1 MPITAAMSKSVSSV
15 RDGPS
20 APTPDPKVRDGAPRH
35 GARILRVVGLLLVAG
50 GLLSL
55 GLDLAGAPEAL
66 LRFLY
71 EKLLSGLDVPEE
83 PSATAVDLVRYVAL
97 VGGILQVTAGLI
109 VLAIGAGRAA
119 RRA

>member
-1 MPITAAMSKSVSSV
+1 MSKSISSV
-15 RDGPS
+15 RAGHS
-20 APTPDPKVRDGAPRH
+20 APTPDRKVRDGAPRH
-35 GARILRVVGLLLVAG
+35 SARALRVVGLLLVAG
-50 GLLSL
+50 GLLGL

-97 VGGILQVTAGLI
+97 IGGILQVAAGL
-109 VLAIGAGRAA
+109 VLLAIGFGRGA
-119 RRA
+119 RRR

>member
-1 MPITAAMSKSVSSV
+1 MRAGSP
-15 RDGPS
+15 
-20 APTPDPKVRDGAPRH
+20 APTPDREVRDGAPRH
-35 GARILRVVGLLLVAG
+35 SARILRVVGLLLVAG

-83 PSATAVDLVRYVAL
+83 PSATAVNLVRYVAL
-97 VGGILQVTAGLI
+97 LGGILQVAAGLV
-109 VLAIGAGRAA
+109 VLAIGAGRGA
-119 RRA
+119 RQD

>member
-1 MPITAAMSKSVSSV
+1 MPITTAMSKSISSV
-15 RDGPS
+15 RDGPP
-20 APTPDPKVRDGAPRH
+20 APTRDPEVRDGAPRH
-35 GARILRVVGLLLVAG
+35 STGTLRVVGLLLVAG

-97 VGGILQVTAGLI
+97 VGGILQVAAGLV
-109 VLAIGAGRAA
+109 VLAIGAK
-119 RRA
+119 RRARPT